1 MVWNHQLEKRWKP
14 LVVEFFFFRGWD
26 PTQLCKDYS
35 SCYNDPI
42 EYILPYIDGVYIYI
56 IYKDPYEL

>member
-1 MVWNHQLEKRWKP
+1 MIT
-14 LVVEFFFFRGWD
+14 LVLAGFFRGWD

-35 SCYNDPI
+35 SYYNDPI
-42 EYILPYIDGVYIYI
+42 ECILPYIDGVYIYI